1 MTQDIPVV
9 GQREPCPCG
18 SAKRYKNCHG
28 RDRNVDVF
36 VARPFE
42 GINGEA
48 ELVAMLELLASATC
62 EVTLRANA
70 AIPNGLKATIV
81 TLLPG
86 GAGGLRT
93 DDDRVLVALQT
104 QAHSSDRSADLA
116 RAIINAAAAP
126 IGEFIAPVVSTNQEI
141 RAQDL
146 LDPATAFSPVVHT
159 DFQWWLDLGVAD
171 PKLADDREAVEDMN
185 TSVAPVSRVGDTA
198 FLVTLSGRTQVRM
211 VLSDAEGPA
220 TDAFARLI
228 AASGE
233 SLGDGCKWLGN
244 FRTCG
249 LLAPVWDVP
258 PEWDAD
264 TARTHVA
271 RFMHRYQD
279 AVTSSEV
286 LTSAQRQA
294 RATAVGKFVTLR

>member
-28 RDRNVDVF
+28 RDRDSDVF
-36 VARPFE
+36 VSRPFE

-62 EVTLRANA
+62 EVTLLPNS
-70 AIPNGLKATIV
+70 AIPKGMKATVV

-93 DDDRVLVALQT
+93 EQDHVLVALQT
-104 QAHSSDRSADLA
+104 QVHSSDRSADLA
-116 RAIINAAAAP
+116 RAIVNASAAPVGEFVAAAVAADR
-126 IGEFIAPVVSTNQEI
+126 GI

-146 LDPATAFSPVVHT
+146 LDGATAFAPVVHP

-171 PKLADDREAVEDMN
+171 ANLAEDRESVQDMN
-185 TSVAPVSRVGDTA
+185 TSVAPVHRVGETA
-198 FLVTLSGRTQVRM
+198 FLVSLSGRTQVRM
-211 VLSDAEGPA
+211 VLPEAEGPA

-233 SLGDGCKWLGN
+233 SLGAGCKWLGN

-258 PEWDAD
+258 QDWDAD
-264 TARTHVA
+264 TARTHVDGF
-271 RFMHRYQD
+271 RHRYQD
-279 AVTSSEV
+279 AVTSSEP

-294 RATAVGKFVTLR
+294 RTTAVGKFVTLR